1 MNQLCNQSQEHASA
15 PPLNTLSDFHNEVM
29 THDLL
34 WSVLDA
40 QRANATLSGEAL
52 RDAARHLA
60 DLRPPGRVMLMAFD
74 AVGERIIGAALAMTE
89 QQFSVYDY
97 TDSFPARTTCL
108 LVGGFVAGPV
118 GIASAAAA
126 AAHAGAA
133 RIEVALL
140 GGTDEPIGGV
150 ARIRL
155 LVDSSQAV
163 A

>member
-1 MNQLCNQSQEHASA
+1 
-15 PPLNTLSDFHNEVM
+15 M
-29 THDLL
+29 THELL

-52 RDAARHLA
+52 RDAAHHLA
-60 DLRPPGRVMLMAFD
+60 ELRSPGRVMLMAFD
-74 AVGERIIGAALAMTE
+74 AVGERIIGAAIAMTE
-89 QQFSVYDY
+89 QKLSVYDY

-140 GGTDEPIGGV
+140 GGTDVPIGGV

-155 LVDSSQAV
+155 LGDPSQAV